1 MTDNFKQICDL
12 LVFPHDDSFYF
23 VQILQ
28 RKKDHPGIRLGG
40 SNNNSRLIRSYYIE
54 SKEKL
59 EIYKEEIVK
68 LCQVF
73 NARAGINLNPRSRK
87 KAAQAMLIKLAHQ
100 FQNEDF
106 RGCAKVY
113 DSVCGD
119 YHAEMDKRWLVDV
132 DDSTIEEVNKVAEH
146 IQLIQQVDYSKQV
159 RKYVTAPNSILAII
173 PTKSGHHIIT
183 QPFNVMEFQMKHDIH
198 KNNPTV
204 LYIP

>member
-1 MTDNFKQICDL
+1 MVDNFKQIHDL
-12 LVFPHDDSFYF
+12 LAFPHNDSFYF

-28 RKKDHPGIRLGG
+28 RKKDHLGVRLGG
-40 SNNNSRLIRSYYIE
+40 SNNKSRLIRSYYVE

-59 EIYKEEIVK
+59 EIYKEEIIK
-68 LCQVF
+68 LCEVF

-100 FQNEDF
+100 FQNEDY

-119 YHAEMDKRWLVDV
+119 YHSEMDKRWLVDV
-132 DDSTIEEVNKVAEH
+132 DKEDIHELERIQKVIQTLHDEINNKE
-146 IQLIQQVDYSKQV
+146 Y
-159 RKYVTAPNSILAII
+159 NILSVI
-173 PTKSGHHIIT
+173 PTKSGFHIIT
-183 QPFNVMEFQMKHDIH
+183 NPFNVDRFKNVFPHLEIH

-204 LYIP
+204 LYIS

>member
-1 MTDNFKQICDL
+1 MVDNFKQIESL
-12 LVFPHDDSFYF
+12 LEFPHEDSFYF
-23 VQILQ
+23 VQVLQ
-28 RKKDHPGIRLGG
+28 RKKDHPGVRLGG
-40 SNNNSRLIRSYYIE
+40 SNNNSRLIRSYYIP
-54 SKEKL
+54 SVEKFN
-59 EIYKEEIVK
+59 IYKEEIVK
-68 LCQVF
+68 LCEVF

-87 KAAQAMLIKLAHQ
+87 KAAHAMLIKLAHQ

-106 RGCAKVY
+106 RGCSKIY

-132 DDSTIEEVNKVAEH
+132 DDSSLEYTRQVVD
-146 IQLIQQVDYSKQV
+146 LIQIIQKDDYLRRQQKQV
-159 RKYVTAPNSILAII
+159 TKPNEVLSVI

-183 QPFNVMEFQMKHDIH
+183 QPFDVSKFKLKHDIH